1 VPRNHGPNITLLAAL
16 TPAGIGPALTI
27 TGSVNGA
34 VFAAYVQQ
42 ILAPS
47 LRPGQVVML
56 DNLSAHKGEAV
67 RLAVEGVGAR
77 LCFLSAYSP
86 DFNPI
91 ELAFAKIKV

>member
-1 VPRNHGPNITLLAAL
+1 MARSSRSRRSTEYCFTDHSIAHYQLFRKTL
-16 TPAGIGPALTI
+16 
-27 TGSVNGA
+27 
-34 VFAAYVQQ
+34 YVQQ

-56 DNLSAHKGEAV
+56 DHLSAHKGEAV

-77 LCFLSAYSP
+77 LCFLPAYTP